1 MNSFCYLITAS
12 EKSDVSLHNAF
23 KICPINPPTF
33 QKAANPVAFS
43 AGTWYNNSN
52 KNPGKIAETSRGEN
66 MKHKPLPIGV
76 EDFKRLVDNGYYFID
91 KTLMI
96 KELLENKETV
106 NLFTRPRRFG
116 KTLNMSML
124 QRFFEATEK
133 SNAYLFDG
141 LKIAAYPEYMAYQGQ
156 YPVISISL
164 KSMKQKNF
172 TLAFETYKYLI
183 KSEYSRHK
191 DFIFSK
197 NILDEEEK
205 ARYLSFIQVD
215 ATETMYNQ
223 AIGFLS
229 NCLKKAY
236 QQNVIILIDEYDV
249 PLENA
254 YHEGFYDDMTNLIR
268 SCFESALKTNPSLEF
283 AVLTG
288 CLRVSRESIFTGLNN
303 LKTYSITKNKF
314 SQYFGF
320 TQEEMQEILQTFSLE
335 QYAGTIAKW
344 YDGYRFGLTEIYNP
358 WSVLNCIDSYL
369 QNDMVACEP
378 YWSNTSSN
386 RIVKRL
392 IEESNE
398 RTKSMVEE
406 LINGTP
412 IHTQIFEDVTYGT
425 IDVNQDYIWSFL
437 LFTGYLK
444 IISCETI
451 GDETYYDMVIP
462 NVEIKSIYKNT
473 IRSWFIDHLNRDSR
487 TDILESVIH
496 ADAEKLEDLLCT
508 WLTNTISCFD
518 EQENYYHGF
527 VTGLVSGFNGYM
539 VVSNRESGNG
549 RFDLVIKQRSRWHHA
564 AILEFKVVEKY
575 NQMTKACEDALRQI
589 EEKDYEASLRDEQYE
604 NIAKLGICFCQKR
617 CRVKSG
623 GVDHFEY

>member
-1 MNSFCYLITAS
+1 
-12 EKSDVSLHNAF
+12 
-23 KICPINPPTF
+23 
-33 QKAANPVAFS
+33 
-43 AGTWYNNSN
+43 
-52 KNPGKIAETSRGEN
+52 

-76 EDFKRLVDNGYYFID
+76 EDFKRLVDNGYYFVD

-96 KELLENKETV
+96 KELLENKESV

-124 QRFFEATEK
+124 QRFFEATEN

-156 YPVISISL
+156 YPVISVSL
-164 KSMKQKNF
+164 KSMKQASYTDAFYMYKN
-172 TLAFETYKYLI
+172 LI
-183 KSEYSRHK
+183 AKEYEKHK
-191 DFIFSK
+191 IILES
-197 NILDEEEK
+197 NQILDSEK
-205 ARYLSFIQVD
+205 EVFQNIMEQRADQNVYLNSIR
-215 ATETMYNQ
+215 T
-223 AIGFLS
+223 LS
-229 NCLKKAY
+229 DILAKYYKK
-236 QQNVIILIDEYDV
+236 NVIILIDEYDV

-320 TQEEMQEILQTFSLE
+320 TQAEMQEILQTFSLE

-473 IRSWFIDHLNRDSR
+473 IRSWFIDHINRDSR

-527 VTGLVSGFNGYM
+527 VTGLVSGFSGYM

-549 RFDLVIKQRSRWHHA
+549 RFDLVVKQRSRWHHA
-564 AILEFKVVEKY
+564 AVLEFKVVEKY

>member
-1 MNSFCYLITAS
+1 
-12 EKSDVSLHNAF
+12 
-23 KICPINPPTF
+23 
-33 QKAANPVAFS
+33 
-43 AGTWYNNSN
+43 
-52 KNPGKIAETSRGEN
+52 

-76 EDFKRLVDNGYYFID
+76 EDFKRLVDNEYYFVD

-96 KELLENKETV
+96 KDLLENKETV

-164 KSMKQKNF
+164 KSMKRASYQEAYFEYVKLLSDEFERHETILQSDAVSEEDKLEFQK
-172 TLAFETYKYLI
+172 I
-183 KSEYSRHK
+183 KKRIAEPKEYNSAVK
-191 DFIFSK
+191 LLSK
-197 NILDEEEK
+197 
-205 ARYLSFIQVD
+205 
-215 ATETMYNQ
+215 
-223 AIGFLS
+223 
-229 NCLKKAY
+229 CLQKVY
-236 QQNVIILIDEYDV
+236 QKNVIILIDEYDV

-320 TQEEMQEILQTFSLE
+320 TQEEMKEILQNFSLE

-444 IISCETI
+444 IISCETV

-473 IRSWFIDHLNRDSR
+473 IRSWFIDHINRDSR

-549 RFDLVIKQRSRWHHA
+549 RFDLVVKQRSRWHHA

-575 NQMTKACEDALRQI
+575 NQMTKACEDALKQI

-604 NIAKLGICFCQKR
+604 NIAKLGICFCRKR

-623 GVDHFEY
+623 GVDHFDY

>member
-1 MNSFCYLITAS
+1 
-12 EKSDVSLHNAF
+12 
-23 KICPINPPTF
+23 
-33 QKAANPVAFS
+33 
-43 AGTWYNNSN
+43 
-52 KNPGKIAETSRGEN
+52 

-76 EDFKRLVDNGYYFID
+76 EDFKRLVDNEYYFID

-124 QRFFEATEK
+124 QRFFGATEK

-141 LKIAAYPEYMAYQGQ
+141 LKIAAYPEYMAYQGK

-164 KSMKQKNF
+164 KSMKRASYQEAYFEYVKLLSDEFERHETILQSDAVSEEDKLEFQK
-172 TLAFETYKYLI
+172 I
-183 KSEYSRHK
+183 KKRIAEPKEYNSAVK
-191 DFIFSK
+191 LLSK
-197 NILDEEEK
+197 
-205 ARYLSFIQVD
+205 
-215 ATETMYNQ
+215 
-223 AIGFLS
+223 
-229 NCLKKAY
+229 CLQKVY
-236 QQNVIILIDEYDV
+236 QKNVIILIDEYDV

-320 TQEEMQEILQTFSLE
+320 TQEEMQEILQAFSLE
-335 QYAGTIAKW
+335 QYAETIAKW

-386 RIVKRL
+386 QIVKRL

-462 NVEIKSIYKNT
+462 NVEIKSTYKNT
-473 IRSWFIDHLNRDSR
+473 IRSWFIDHVNRDSR

-527 VTGLVSGFNGYM
+527 VTGLVSRFNGYM

-549 RFDLVIKQRSRWHHA
+549 RFDLVVKQRSRWHHA

-623 GVDHFEY
+623 GVDHFDY

>member
-1 MNSFCYLITAS
+1 
-12 EKSDVSLHNAF
+12 
-23 KICPINPPTF
+23 
-33 QKAANPVAFS
+33 
-43 AGTWYNNSN
+43 
-52 KNPGKIAETSRGEN
+52 
-66 MKHKPLPIGV
+66 MKHRPLPIGV
-76 EDFKRLVDNGYYFID
+76 EDFKRLVDNGYYFVD

-96 KELLENKETV
+96 KELLENKESV

-133 SNAYLFDG
+133 SNAYLFGD

-164 KSMKQKNF
+164 KSMKQASYTDAFYMYKN
-172 TLAFETYKYLI
+172 LI
-183 KSEYSRHK
+183 AKEYEKHK
-191 DFIFSK
+191 IILES
-197 NILDEEEK
+197 NQILDSEK
-205 ARYLSFIQVD
+205 EVFQNIMEQRADQNVYLNSIR
-215 ATETMYNQ
+215 T
-223 AIGFLS
+223 LS
-229 NCLKKAY
+229 DILAKYYKK
-236 QQNVIILIDEYDV
+236 NVIILIDEYDV

-320 TQEEMQEILQTFSLE
+320 TQKEIQEILQNFSLE

-444 IISCETI
+444 IISCETV

-473 IRSWFIDHLNRDSR
+473 IRSWFIDHINRDSR

-527 VTGLVSGFNGYM
+527 VTGLVSGFSGYM

-549 RFDLVIKQRSRWHHA
+549 RFDLVVKQRSRWHHA

-575 NQMTKACEDALRQI
+575 NQMTKACEDALNQI

>member
-1 MNSFCYLITAS
+1 
-12 EKSDVSLHNAF
+12 
-23 KICPINPPTF
+23 
-33 QKAANPVAFS
+33 
-43 AGTWYNNSN
+43 
-52 KNPGKIAETSRGEN
+52 

-76 EDFKRLVDNGYYFID
+76 EDFKRLVDNEYYFVD

-164 KSMKQKNF
+164 KSMKRASYQEAYFEYVKLLSDEFERHEIILQSDAVSEEDKLEFQK
-172 TLAFETYKYLI
+172 I
-183 KSEYSRHK
+183 KKRIAEPKEYNSAVK
-191 DFIFSK
+191 LLSK
-197 NILDEEEK
+197 
-205 ARYLSFIQVD
+205 
-215 ATETMYNQ
+215 
-223 AIGFLS
+223 
-229 NCLKKAY
+229 CLQKVY
-236 QQNVIILIDEYDV
+236 QKNVIILIDEYDV

-320 TQEEMQEILQTFSLE
+320 TQVEMQEILQTFSLE
-335 QYAGTIAKW
+335 QYAETIAKW

-549 RFDLVIKQRSRWHHA
+549 RFDLVVKQRSRWHHA

-623 GVDHFEY
+623 GVDHFDY

>member
-1 MNSFCYLITAS
+1 
-12 EKSDVSLHNAF
+12 
-23 KICPINPPTF
+23 
-33 QKAANPVAFS
+33 
-43 AGTWYNNSN
+43 
-52 KNPGKIAETSRGEN
+52 

-76 EDFKRLVDNGYYFID
+76 EDFKRLVDNEYYFVD

-124 QRFFEATEK
+124 QRFFEATAK

-164 KSMKQKNF
+164 KSMKQASYTDAFYMYKNLIAKEYEKHKIILESNKILQSEKEIF
-172 TLAFETYKYLI
+172 RNIMEQRADQNVYLNSIRTLSDILEKY
-183 KSEYSRHK
+183 Y
-191 DFIFSK
+191 
-197 NILDEEEK
+197 EK
-205 ARYLSFIQVD
+205 
-215 ATETMYNQ
+215 
-223 AIGFLS
+223 
-229 NCLKKAY
+229 
-236 QQNVIILIDEYDV
+236 NVIILIDEYDV

-320 TQEEMQEILQTFSLE
+320 TQEEMKEILQTFSLE

-406 LINGTP
+406 LITGTP
-412 IHTQIFEDVTYGT
+412 IQTQIFEDVTYGT

-473 IRSWFIDHLNRDSR
+473 IRSWFIDHINRDSR

-549 RFDLVIKQRSRWHHA
+549 RFDLVVKQRSRWHHA

-575 NQMTKACEDALRQI
+575 NQMTKACEDALKQI

>member
-1 MNSFCYLITAS
+1 MTYQS
-12 EKSDVSLHNAF
+12 
-23 KICPINPPTF
+23 PTF
-33 QKAANPVAFS
+33 KKAANPVAFS
-43 AGTWYNNSN
+43 AGTWYNNNN

-76 EDFKRLVDNGYYFID
+76 EDFKRLVDNGYYFVD

-96 KELLENKETV
+96 KELLENKESV

-133 SNAYLFDG
+133 SNAYLFGD

-164 KSMKQKNF
+164 KSMKQASYTDAFYMYKNLIAKEYEKHKIILESNQILESEKEIF
-172 TLAFETYKYLI
+172 RNIMEQRADQNVYLNSIRTLSDILAKYYK
-183 KSEYSRHK
+183 K
-191 DFIFSK
+191 
-197 NILDEEEK
+197 
-205 ARYLSFIQVD
+205 
-215 ATETMYNQ
+215 
-223 AIGFLS
+223 
-229 NCLKKAY
+229 
-236 QQNVIILIDEYDV
+236 NVIILIDEYDV

-320 TQEEMQEILQTFSLE
+320 TQEEMQEILQNFSLE

-473 IRSWFIDHLNRDSR
+473 IRSWFIDHVNRDSR

-549 RFDLVIKQRSRWHHA
+549 RFDLVVKQRSRWHHA

>member
-1 MNSFCYLITAS
+1 MDIVE
-12 EKSDVSLHNAF
+12 EK
-23 KICPINPPTF
+23 
-33 QKAANPVAFS
+33 
-43 AGTWYNNSN
+43 
-52 KNPGKIAETSRGEN
+52 
-66 MKHKPLPIGV
+66 LPIGPEEV
-76 EDFKRLVDNGYYFID
+76 AEAAAVLQKYKAGKAALDKRLVDNEYYFVD
-91 KTLMI
+91 KTPMI

-141 LKIAAYPEYMAYQGQ
+141 LKIAAYPEYMVYQGQ

-164 KSMKQKNF
+164 KSMKRASYQEAYFEYVKLLSDEFERHEIILQSDAVSEEDKLEFQK
-172 TLAFETYKYLI
+172 I
-183 KSEYSRHK
+183 KKRIAEPKEYNSAVK
-191 DFIFSK
+191 LLSK
-197 NILDEEEK
+197 
-205 ARYLSFIQVD
+205 
-215 ATETMYNQ
+215 
-223 AIGFLS
+223 
-229 NCLKKAY
+229 CLQKVY
-236 QQNVIILIDEYDV
+236 QKNVIILIDEYDV

-320 TQEEMQEILQTFSLE
+320 TQEEMKEILQAFSLE
-335 QYAGTIAKW
+335 QYAGTIANW

-444 IISCETI
+444 IISCETV

-473 IRSWFIDHLNRDSR
+473 IRSWFIDHVNRDSR

-527 VTGLVSGFNGYM
+527 VTGLVSGFSGYM

-623 GVDHFEY
+623 GVDHFDY

>member
-1 MNSFCYLITAS
+1 MPYQS
-12 EKSDVSLHNAF
+12 
-23 KICPINPPTF
+23 PTF
-33 QKAANPVAFS
+33 KKAANPVAFS
-43 AGTWYNNSN
+43 ARTWYNNNN
-52 KNPGKIAETSRGEN
+52 KDSGKIAETSRGEN

-76 EDFKRLVDNGYYFID
+76 EDFKRLVDNGYYFVD

-96 KELLENKETV
+96 KDLLENKETV

-197 NILDEEEK
+197 NVLDEEEK

-320 TQEEMQEILQTFSLE
+320 TQAEMQEILQAFSLE

-386 RIVKRL
+386 QIVKRL

-473 IRSWFIDHLNRDSR
+473 IRSWFIDHINRDSR

-527 VTGLVSGFNGYM
+527 VTGLVSGFSGYM

-549 RFDLVIKQRSRWHHA
+549 RFDLVVKQRSRWHHA

-575 NQMTKACEDALRQI
+575 NQMTKACEDALKQI

>member
-1 MNSFCYLITAS
+1 
-12 EKSDVSLHNAF
+12 
-23 KICPINPPTF
+23 
-33 QKAANPVAFS
+33 
-43 AGTWYNNSN
+43 
-52 KNPGKIAETSRGEN
+52 

-76 EDFKRLVDNGYYFID
+76 EDFKRLVDNGYYFVD

-141 LKIAAYPEYMAYQGQ
+141 LKIAAYPECMAYQGQ

-164 KSMKQKNF
+164 KSMKRASYQEAYFEYVKLLSDEFERHEIILQSDAVSEEDKLEFQK
-172 TLAFETYKYLI
+172 I
-183 KSEYSRHK
+183 KKRIAEPKEYNSAVK
-191 DFIFSK
+191 LLSK
-197 NILDEEEK
+197 
-205 ARYLSFIQVD
+205 
-215 ATETMYNQ
+215 
-223 AIGFLS
+223 
-229 NCLKKAY
+229 CLQKVY
-236 QQNVIILIDEYDV
+236 QKNVIILIDEYDV

-268 SCFESALKTNPSLEF
+268 NCFESALKTNPSLEF

-320 TQEEMQEILQTFSLE
+320 TQAEMQEILQTFSLE

-473 IRSWFIDHLNRDSR
+473 IRSWFIDHINRDSR

-549 RFDLVIKQRSRWHHA
+549 RFDLVVKQRSRWHHA

-575 NQMTKACEDALRQI
+575 NQMTKACEDAIRQI

-623 GVDHFEY
+623 GVDHFDY

>member
-1 MNSFCYLITAS
+1 
-12 EKSDVSLHNAF
+12 
-23 KICPINPPTF
+23 
-33 QKAANPVAFS
+33 
-43 AGTWYNNSN
+43 
-52 KNPGKIAETSRGEN
+52 

-76 EDFKRLVDNGYYFID
+76 EDFKRLVDNEYYFID

-164 KSMKQKNF
+164 KSMKRASYQEAYFEYVKLLSDEFERHETILQSDAVSEEDKLEFQK
-172 TLAFETYKYLI
+172 I
-183 KSEYSRHK
+183 KKRIAEPKEYNSAVK
-191 DFIFSK
+191 LLSK
-197 NILDEEEK
+197 
-205 ARYLSFIQVD
+205 
-215 ATETMYNQ
+215 
-223 AIGFLS
+223 
-229 NCLKKAY
+229 CLQKVY
-236 QQNVIILIDEYDV
+236 QKNVIILIDEYDV

-320 TQEEMQEILQTFSLE
+320 TQEEMQEILQNFSLE

-473 IRSWFIDHLNRDSR
+473 IRSWFIDHINRDSR
-487 TDILESVIH
+487 TDILESIIH

-549 RFDLVIKQRSRWHHA
+549 RFNLVVKQRSRWHHA

-575 NQMTKACEDALRQI
+575 NQMTKACEDALKQI

-617 CRVKSG
+617 CRIKSG

>member
-1 MNSFCYLITAS
+1 
-12 EKSDVSLHNAF
+12 
-23 KICPINPPTF
+23 
-33 QKAANPVAFS
+33 
-43 AGTWYNNSN
+43 
-52 KNPGKIAETSRGEN
+52 

-76 EDFKRLVDNGYYFID
+76 EDFKRLVDNEYYFVD

-133 SNAYLFDG
+133 NNAYLFDD
-141 LKIAAYPEYMAYQGQ
+141 LKISAYPEYMAYQGR

-164 KSMKQKNF
+164 KSMKRASYQEAYFEYVKLLSDEFERHEIILQSDAVSEEDKLEFQK
-172 TLAFETYKYLI
+172 I
-183 KSEYSRHK
+183 KRRIAEPKEYNSAVK
-191 DFIFSK
+191 LLSK
-197 NILDEEEK
+197 
-205 ARYLSFIQVD
+205 
-215 ATETMYNQ
+215 
-223 AIGFLS
+223 
-229 NCLKKAY
+229 CLQKVY
-236 QQNVIILIDEYDV
+236 QKNVIILIDEYDV

-320 TQEEMQEILQTFSLE
+320 TQEEMKEILQTFSLE

-451 GDETYYDMVIP
+451 GDETYYDMMIP

-473 IRSWFIDHLNRDSR
+473 IRSWFIDHVNRDSR
-487 TDILESVIH
+487 TEILESVIH

-549 RFDLVIKQRSRWHHA
+549 RFDLVVKQRSRWHHA

-575 NQMTKACEDALRQI
+575 NQMTKACEDALKQI

>member
-1 MNSFCYLITAS
+1 MPYQS
-12 EKSDVSLHNAF
+12 
-23 KICPINPPTF
+23 PTF
-33 QKAANPVAFS
+33 QKTTNPVAFS

-96 KELLENKETV
+96 KEFLENKETV

-156 YPVISISL
+156 YPVISVSL
-164 KSMKQKNF
+164 KSMKQASYTNAFYMYKN
-172 TLAFETYKYLI
+172 LI
-183 KSEYSRHK
+183 AKEYEKHK
-191 DFIFSK
+191 IILESDK
-197 NILDEEEK
+197 ILDSEK
-205 ARYLSFIQVD
+205 KVFQNIMEQRADQNVYLNSIR
-215 ATETMYNQ
+215 T
-223 AIGFLS
+223 LS
-229 NCLKKAY
+229 DILAKYYEK
-236 QQNVIILIDEYDV
+236 NVIILIDEYDV

-320 TQEEMQEILQTFSLE
+320 TKEEMQEILQTFSLE

-473 IRSWFIDHLNRDSR
+473 IRSWFIDHVNRDSR

-527 VTGLVSGFNGYM
+527 VTGLVSGFSGYM

-549 RFDLVIKQRSRWHHA
+549 RFDLVVKQRSRWHHA

>member
-1 MNSFCYLITAS
+1 MLLKYALSIFHIQ
-12 EKSDVSLHNAF
+12 K
-23 KICPINPPTF
+23 
-33 QKAANPVAFS
+33 KAANPVAFS
-43 AGTWYNNSN
+43 AGTWYNNNN

-76 EDFKRLVDNGYYFID
+76 EDFKRLVDNEYYFVD

-124 QRFFEATEK
+124 QRFFEATAK

-156 YPVISISL
+156 YPVISVSL
-164 KSMKQKNF
+164 KSMKQASYTDAFYMYKNLIAKEYEKHKIILESNKILQSEKEIF
-172 TLAFETYKYLI
+172 RNIMEQRADQNVYLNSIRTLSDILEKY
-183 KSEYSRHK
+183 Y
-191 DFIFSK
+191 
-197 NILDEEEK
+197 EK
-205 ARYLSFIQVD
+205 
-215 ATETMYNQ
+215 
-223 AIGFLS
+223 
-229 NCLKKAY
+229 
-236 QQNVIILIDEYDV
+236 NVIILIDEYDV

-320 TQEEMQEILQTFSLE
+320 TQEEMKEILQTFSLE

-473 IRSWFIDHLNRDSR
+473 IRSWFIDHINRDSR
-487 TDILESVIH
+487 TNILESVIH

-549 RFDLVIKQRSRWHHA
+549 RFDLVVKQRSRWHHA

-575 NQMTKACEDALRQI
+575 NQMTKACEDALKQI

>member
-1 MNSFCYLITAS
+1 
-12 EKSDVSLHNAF
+12 
-23 KICPINPPTF
+23 
-33 QKAANPVAFS
+33 
-43 AGTWYNNSN
+43 
-52 KNPGKIAETSRGEN
+52 

-76 EDFKRLVDNGYYFID
+76 EDFKRLVDNGYYFVD

-124 QRFFEATEK
+124 QRFFEATEN

-156 YPVISISL
+156 YPVISVSL

-197 NILDEEEK
+197 NVLDEEEK
-205 ARYLSFIQVD
+205 ARYLSFIHVD

-335 QYAGTIAKW
+335 QYAETIAKW

-444 IISCETI
+444 IISCETF

-473 IRSWFIDHLNRDSR
+473 IRSWFIDHINRDSR

-549 RFDLVIKQRSRWHHA
+549 RFDLVVKQRSRWHHA

-575 NQMTKACEDALRQI
+575 NQMTKACEDALNQI

>member
-1 MNSFCYLITAS
+1 
-12 EKSDVSLHNAF
+12 
-23 KICPINPPTF
+23 
-33 QKAANPVAFS
+33 
-43 AGTWYNNSN
+43 
-52 KNPGKIAETSRGEN
+52 

-76 EDFKRLVDNGYYFID
+76 EDFKRLVDNGYYFVD

-96 KELLENKETV
+96 KELLENKEKV
-106 NLFTRPRRFG
+106 NLFTRTRRFG

-164 KSMKQKNF
+164 KSMKRASYQEAYFEYVKLLSDEFERHEIILQSDLVSEEDKLEFQK
-172 TLAFETYKYLI
+172 I
-183 KSEYSRHK
+183 KKRIAEPKEYNSAVK
-191 DFIFSK
+191 LLSK
-197 NILDEEEK
+197 
-205 ARYLSFIQVD
+205 
-215 ATETMYNQ
+215 
-223 AIGFLS
+223 
-229 NCLKKAY
+229 CLQKVY
-236 QQNVIILIDEYDV
+236 QKLIDEYDV

-254 YHEGFYDDMTNLIR
+254 YHEGSYDDMTNLIR

-320 TQEEMQEILQTFSLE
+320 TQAEMQEILQTFSLE

-473 IRSWFIDHLNRDSR
+473 IRSWFIDHINRDNR

-549 RFDLVIKQRSRWHHA
+549 RFDLVVKQRSRWHHA

-575 NQMTKACEDALRQI
+575 NQMTKACEDALKQI

-604 NIAKLGICFCQKR
+604 NIAKLGICFCRKR

-623 GVDHFEY
+623 GVDHFDY

>member
-1 MNSFCYLITAS
+1 
-12 EKSDVSLHNAF
+12 
-23 KICPINPPTF
+23 
-33 QKAANPVAFS
+33 
-43 AGTWYNNSN
+43 
-52 KNPGKIAETSRGEN
+52 

-76 EDFKRLVDNGYYFID
+76 EDFKRLVDNEYYFID

-156 YPVISISL
+156 YPVISVSL

-197 NILDEEEK
+197 NVLDEEEK

-473 IRSWFIDHLNRDSR
+473 IRSWFIDHINRDSR

-549 RFDLVIKQRSRWHHA
+549 RFDLVVKQRSRWHHA

-575 NQMTKACEDALRQI
+575 NQMTKACEDALKQI

-623 GVDHFEY
+623 GVDHFDY

>member
-1 MNSFCYLITAS
+1 M
-12 EKSDVSLHNAF
+12 
-23 KICPINPPTF
+23 
-33 QKAANPVAFS
+33 QKQ
-43 AGTWYNNSN
+43 
-52 KNPGKIAETSRGEN
+52 AEVRN
-66 MKHKPLPIGV
+66 VKHKPLPIGV

-156 YPVISISL
+156 YPVISVSL

-197 NILDEEEK
+197 NVLDEEEK
-205 ARYLSFIQVD
+205 ARFLSFIQVD

-320 TQEEMQEILQTFSLE
+320 TQEEMKEILQAFSLE

-451 GDETYYDMVIP
+451 GNETYYDMVIP

-473 IRSWFIDHLNRDSR
+473 IRSWFIDHVNRDSR

-549 RFDLVIKQRSRWHHA
+549 RFDLVVKQRSRWHHA

-575 NQMTKACEDALRQI
+575 NQMTKACEDALKQI

>member
-1 MNSFCYLITAS
+1 
-12 EKSDVSLHNAF
+12 
-23 KICPINPPTF
+23 
-33 QKAANPVAFS
+33 
-43 AGTWYNNSN
+43 
-52 KNPGKIAETSRGEN
+52 

-164 KSMKQKNF
+164 KSMKRASYQEAYFEYVKLLSDEFERHEIILQSDLVSEEDKLEFQK
-172 TLAFETYKYLI
+172 I
-183 KSEYSRHK
+183 KKRIAEPKEYNSAVK
-191 DFIFSK
+191 LLSK
-197 NILDEEEK
+197 
-205 ARYLSFIQVD
+205 
-215 ATETMYNQ
+215 
-223 AIGFLS
+223 
-229 NCLKKAY
+229 CLQKVY
-236 QQNVIILIDEYDV
+236 QKNVIILIDEYDV

-320 TQEEMQEILQTFSLE
+320 TQEEMKEILQAFSLE

-473 IRSWFIDHLNRDSR
+473 IRSWFIDHINRDSR
-487 TDILESVIH
+487 TDILEAVIH

-549 RFDLVIKQRSRWHHA
+549 RFDLVVKQRSRWHHA

-575 NQMTKACEDALRQI
+575 NQMTKACEDALKQI

-623 GVDHFEY
+623 GVDHFDY

>member
-1 MNSFCYLITAS
+1 
-12 EKSDVSLHNAF
+12 
-23 KICPINPPTF
+23 
-33 QKAANPVAFS
+33 
-43 AGTWYNNSN
+43 
-52 KNPGKIAETSRGEN
+52 

-76 EDFKRLVDNGYYFID
+76 EDFKRLVDNGYYFVD

-96 KELLENKETV
+96 KELLENKESV

-156 YPVISISL
+156 YPVISVSL

-197 NILDEEEK
+197 NVLDEEEK
-205 ARYLSFIQVD
+205 ARFLSFIQVD

-320 TQEEMQEILQTFSLE
+320 TQEEMKEILQTFSLE

-473 IRSWFIDHLNRDSR
+473 IRSWFIDHVNRDSR

-549 RFDLVIKQRSRWHHA
+549 RFDLVVKQRSRWHHA

-575 NQMTKACEDALRQI
+575 NQMTKACEDALKQI

>member
-1 MNSFCYLITAS
+1 
-12 EKSDVSLHNAF
+12 
-23 KICPINPPTF
+23 
-33 QKAANPVAFS
+33 
-43 AGTWYNNSN
+43 
-52 KNPGKIAETSRGEN
+52 

-76 EDFKRLVDNGYYFID
+76 EDFKRLVDNGYYFVD

-141 LKIAAYPEYMAYQGQ
+141 VKIAAYPEYMVYQGQ

-164 KSMKQKNF
+164 KSMKRASYQEAYFEYVKLLSDEFERHETILQSDAVSEEDKLEFQK
-172 TLAFETYKYLI
+172 I
-183 KSEYSRHK
+183 KRRIAEPKEYNSAVK
-191 DFIFSK
+191 LLSK
-197 NILDEEEK
+197 
-205 ARYLSFIQVD
+205 
-215 ATETMYNQ
+215 
-223 AIGFLS
+223 
-229 NCLKKAY
+229 CLQKVY
-236 QQNVIILIDEYDV
+236 QKNVIILIDEYDV

-320 TQEEMQEILQTFSLE
+320 TQEEMKEILQAFSLE
-335 QYAGTIAKW
+335 QYAGTIANW

-473 IRSWFIDHLNRDSR
+473 IRSWFIDHVNRDSR

-549 RFDLVIKQRSRWHHA
+549 RFDLVVKQRSRWHHA

-575 NQMTKACEDALRQI
+575 NQMTKACEDALKQI

-623 GVDHFEY
+623 GVDHFDY